1 MLVTTSVHDG
11 ESSLHRS
18 ARQDQIRLP
27 HHHGRGKEVIFSTP
41 IVTSSKKQNNFK
53 NKQYKYL
60 ERYLNRYYST

>member
-27 HHHGRGKEVIFSTP
+27 HHHGGGQEVACQPCPPPIIYIF
-41 IVTSSKKQNNFK
+41 
-53 NKQYKYL
+53 
-60 ERYLNRYYST
+60 